1 MAPQPGSG
9 RFGSVVTA
17 MVTPFDSQGA
27 LDVDGAVVLARW
39 LSENGTDCLVLG
51 GSTGEGAALEQS
63 EAQELWRAVVG
74 AVTIPVIASTGS
86 SNTHHTIELTKAASD
101 AGVDALLVVTPY
113 YSRPS
118 QAGIAAHFEA
128 VSAVS
133 VLPIVIYDVPVRTG
147 RKIATE
153 TSLRL
158 ARDLPNIVGLKD
170 AGGDVIS
177 TARLVAQAPTGFE
190 VYCGDDLLT
199 LPMLSIGAVGIVSVA
214 SHWVGPQLS
223 EIVASFAK
231 GDTSGAQALN
241 ARHLEQ
247 IAFQSSEEYPNPM
260 PAKAICRALGLPAG
274 QCRLPVGQAPAE
286 LDELAARL
294 VASLSG

>member
-1 MAPQPGSG
+1 
-9 RFGSVVTA
+9 
-17 MVTPFDSQGA
+17 MVTPFDGNGA

-39 LSENGTDCLVLG
+39 LADNGTDCLVLG

-74 AVTIPVIASTGS
+74 AVTVPVIASTGS
-86 SNTHHTIELTKAASD
+86 SNTRHTIELTKAASD

-133 VLPIVIYDVPVRTG
+133 PLPILLYDVPVRTG
-147 RKIATE
+147 RKISTE
-153 TSLRL
+153 TALRL
-158 ARDLPNIVGLKD
+158 ARDLPNIVGVKD
-170 AGGDVIS
+170 AAGDVVS

-190 VYCGDDLLT
+190 VYCGDDLFT

-214 SHWVGPQLS
+214 AHWVGPQLS

-241 ARHLEQ
+241 ARYLEQ

-294 VASLSG
+294 VASLPG